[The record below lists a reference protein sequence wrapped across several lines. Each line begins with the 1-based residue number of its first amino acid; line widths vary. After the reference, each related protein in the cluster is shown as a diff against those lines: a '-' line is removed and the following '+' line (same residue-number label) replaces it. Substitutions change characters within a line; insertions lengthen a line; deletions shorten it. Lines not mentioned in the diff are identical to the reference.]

1 LYPETISLIIIAAYF
16 ALHFYLL
23 YGLKKSI
30 SIIPDTD
37 GLNSPVSVIVAGRN
51 ESANIVNCI
60 NSLKSSVISNIPAEF
75 ILVNDNSA
83 DNTFEL
89 MKKNTEDDSRFKV
102 INSQLS
108 SSANLKGKANAID
121 NAVQISTGDII
132 VSTDADCIVRKNWVY
147 ATSKYFKE
155 NTGMV
160 CGFTVIRNDGSLFS
174 IMQNIDWLYLLTL
187 ASASSGL
194 NKTMSCIGNNLSY
207 SKKAYSKVGGYETI
221 KFSVTEDL
229 ALMRKINASKEFK
242 ILFPLDKNCLVSTEP
257 CNNLKELFSQKR
269 RWFRGGIGINLLGYV
284 TGLCLFSV
292 SLLFLFGILFIDI
305 KIFLILVLI
314 KLISEILLIR
324 NTFKIFEL
332 RYLYKYYPL
341 FMIYFALY
349 GSILPFT
356 FIFQRSIKWKDRKF

>member
-1 LYPETISLIIIAAYF
+1 MYPETISLIIIAAYF
-16 ALHFYLL
+16 ALHLYLL
-23 YGLKKSI
+23 FGLKKSI
-30 SIIPDTD
+30 SIIPDTSN
-37 GLNSPVSVIVAGRN
+37 LKSPVSVIVAARN
-51 ESANIVNCI
+51 ESVNIVNCI
-60 NSLKSSVISNIPAEF
+60 NSLKSSLTGDIPVEF
-75 ILVNDNSA
+75 ILVNDNSS

-89 MKKNTEDDSRFKV
+89 MKINTEDDSRFIV
-102 INSQLS
+102 INSHVS

-121 NAVQISTGDII
+121 NAVSISNGEII
-132 VSTDADCIVRKNWVY
+132 VSTDADCIVRQNWVS

-155 NTGMV
+155 DTGMV

-194 NKTMSCIGNNLSY
+194 NKTMSCLGNNLSY
-207 SKKAYSKVGGYETI
+207 TKKAYRKVGGYETI

-284 TGLCLFSV
+284 TGVCLFSV
-292 SLLFLFGILFIDI
+292 SILFLFGLLFLNI
-305 KIFLILVLI
+305 KFFLLFVFI
-314 KLISEILLIR
+314 KLISELLLLK

-332 RYLYKYYPL
+332 KSLYKYYPL
-341 FMIYFALY
+341 FMIYFSLY
-349 GSILPFT
+349 GLILPFT
-356 FIFQRSIKWKDRKF
+356 FIFQRDIKWKDRKF